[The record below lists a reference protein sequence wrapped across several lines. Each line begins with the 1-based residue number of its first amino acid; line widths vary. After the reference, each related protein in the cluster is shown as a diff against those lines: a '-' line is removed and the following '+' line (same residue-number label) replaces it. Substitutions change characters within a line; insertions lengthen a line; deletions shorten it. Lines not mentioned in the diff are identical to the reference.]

1 MYDGLQLAA
10 GQVAGHAVR
19 VADAQGRDLGGSFRG
34 KGAAV
39 ADGLS
44 GSDLADGGDV
54 SLQRHDRFQ
63 MNGSLRVVLI
73 DLLRAV
79 HANAEAG
86 IVCLGQ
92 RGVVDA
98 AQGVLAVNVS
108 GVYASLLQFVLR
120 LEECLDLALREFHVL
135 FFAGVGNGQVGEHA
149 GAVDMLQVIELDHG
163 VVVVLGDA
171 DAVHAG
177 VDGHVSQQF
186 GVLVLGHGGFDH
198 LAEDLVQLLRV
209 FDAYE
214 RLGDLVAVQ
223 LHGKSGGGVTQDD
236 DGALDAGFSELD
248 GFGQRCDAD
257 VVDAELV
264 ELRRDLRGAVAVAV
278 GFDHA
283 HDARLRVKLL
293 AQFFQVVL
301 ESRRIQLD
309 PGSVHNFFL
318 QNLYRMGDFALNY
331 IICQWVWFYQPLAG
345 VTPFDYN

>member
-1 MYDGLQLAA
+1 MGF
-10 GQVAGHAVR
+10 
-19 VADAQGRDLGGSFRG
+19 QG
-34 KGAAV
+34 
-39 ADGLS
+39 
-44 GSDLADGGDV
+44 
-54 SLQRHDRFQ
+54 HDRLQ
-63 MNGSLRVVLI
+63 MNGSLGIVFI
-73 DLLRAV
+73 DLLCAV
-79 HANAEAG
+79 HADAEAG

-98 AQGVLAVNVS
+98 AQGVLAVYVS
-108 GVYASLLQFVLR
+108 GVDPSLLQLVLR
-120 LEECLDLALREFHVL
+120 LEERLDLTLGEFHVL
-135 FFAGVGNGQVGEHA
+135 LLAGVCNGQVGEHA

-177 VDGHVSQQF
+177 VDGHVGQQL

-214 RLGDLVAVQ
+214 GLGDLVAVQ
-223 LHGKSGGGVTQDD
+223 LHGESGSGVAQDD

-248 GFGQRCDAD
+248 GFGESCDAD
-257 VVDAELV
+257 MVDAEFV
-264 ELRRDLRGAVAVAV
+264 QLRRDLRGAMAVAV

-293 AQFFQVVL
+293 AEFFQVVL